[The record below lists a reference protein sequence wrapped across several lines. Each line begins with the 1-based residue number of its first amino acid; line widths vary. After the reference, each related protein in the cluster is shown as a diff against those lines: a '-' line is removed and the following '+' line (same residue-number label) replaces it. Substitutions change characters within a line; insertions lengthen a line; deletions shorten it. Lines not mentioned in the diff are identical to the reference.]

1 MTVTGFTHFD
11 DYFHFNTGS
20 INLDEIYIVGVGMT
34 PCGKF
39 LDKSIKDLTREA
51 VSGALLDAGTDVG
64 SIDAA
69 FFSNAGQ
76 SAIEGQYMI
85 SGQIAL
91 RDAGIEGVPIVNV
104 ENACASGSTA
114 FHLACMRLRAGLSD
128 VTMAVGA
135 EKLYHADKAKS
146 FALFDGAWDIEQ
158 VDQIMDSLEAIGRAT
173 PIPEDFATMSQ
184 RSAFMDVY
192 AALTRHHMGRFGT
205 TQRQLAAVSA
215 KNHGHSVLNPNAQ
228 YRIPFSIEEVLAA
241 RSISWPLTLPM
252 CAPISD
258 GAAAAILVREEDLHR
273 FDRRR
278 AVRVD
283 ASILASGRTRTID
296 EVEQHVCR
304 HAARE
309 AYEVAGIAPEDV
321 SVAEVHD
328 ATAFGEIIQTENLG
342 LCGVGEGGWLAE
354 SGATTLGGRVPVN
367 PSGGLESKGHPI
379 GATGLGQIYE
389 LVMQLRGEAGA
400 RQVHGAKVAVAEN
413 GGGFL
418 GIEEA
423 AACITVLSR

>member
-1 MTVTGFTHFD
+1 MTGLTHFAD
-11 DYFHFNTGS
+11 CLNFNTGS
-20 INLDEIYIVGVGMT
+20 IDLDAIYVVGVGMT

-39 LDKSIKDLTREA
+39 LDKSVKDLTQEA
-51 VSGALLDAGTDVG
+51 VSGVLHDAGTDVH

-76 SAIEGQYMI
+76 SSIEGQYMI
-85 SGQIAL
+85 PGQIAL
-91 RDAGIEGVPIVNV
+91 RDTGIEGIPVVNV

-114 FHLACMRLRAGLSD
+114 FYLACAHLRAGLSD
-128 VTMAVGA
+128 AVMVVGA

-146 FALFDGAWDIEQ
+146 FGLFNGAWDVEK
-158 VDQIMDSLEAIGRAT
+158 VDQVMASLDAIGCAT
-173 PIPEDFATMSQ
+173 PIPEEFATKAD

-192 AALTRHHMGRFGT
+192 AALVRHHMGRFGT
-205 TQRQLAAVSA
+205 TQRQLAAVAA
-215 KNHGHSVLNPNAQ
+215 KNHGHSVLNPHAQ
-228 YRIPFSIEEVLAA
+228 YRMPFSIEEVMAA

-258 GAAAAILVREEDLHR
+258 GAAAAILVREDGLHR

-283 ASILASGRTRTID
+283 ASILVSGRTRTID
-296 EVEQHVCR
+296 EVEEHACR
-304 HAARE
+304 RAANK
-309 AYEVAGIAPEDV
+309 AYEVAGIGPEDV

-342 LCGVGEGGWLAE
+342 LCGVGEGGMLAE

-389 LVMQLRGEAGA
+389 LVTQLRGEAGD
-400 RQVHGAKVAVAEN
+400 RQVDGAKVAVAEN

-418 GIEEA
+418 GVEEA